1 MHVPQA
7 RQPCYHG
14 SMTTRLLPPRAAHMP
29 AYLSA
34 YLSAGLP
41 ALLCVLT
48 ACLAL
53 TACGPTYNWRDY
65 TSPDARYRV
74 TFPAKP
80 SSATRTIDLDGMQ
93 VSMTMTAAEV
103 EGATFAVGAAEA
115 PDAARARAAVDG
127 MKLALLRNIG
137 ASPAPPAPVPPALPT
152 SPAQAASGTVSASAS
167 STTVTAAD
175 VDVTVAGEKGAV
187 RLVGHFEARGKRFYQ
202 VIVIGRGKTVPPE
215 QIEQFLTS
223 FTLL

>member
-1 MHVPQA
+1 
-7 RQPCYHG
+7 
-14 SMTTRLLPPRAAHMP
+14 MTTRLL
-29 AYLSA
+29 
-34 YLSAGLP
+34 
-41 ALLCVLT
+41 CVL
-48 ACLAL
+48 AAALAL
-53 TACGPTYNWRDY
+53 AGCSPTYNWRNY

-80 SSATRTIDLDGMQ
+80 SSATRTIELDGMR

-115 PDAARARAAVDG
+115 PDAERARAALKA

-137 ASPAPPAPVPPALPT
+137 APL
-152 SPAQAASGTVSASAS
+152 PAQAAVSTSTSAS
-167 STTVTAAD
+167 TD
-175 VDVTVAGEKGAV
+175 VDATGAGQGRPM
-187 RLVGHFEARGKRFYQ
+187 RLVGHFEARGTRFYQ
-202 VIVIGRGKTVPPE
+202 VIVIGRDKSVPPE